1 MIVKNKK
8 NMKIKI
14 ATDFSRIP
22 GARFPEE
29 GDFSGQEF
37 RQNVLLPKLKEAI
50 EKQEKLEIDLDGTAG
65 LGTSFL
71 EESFGGLIRIDKM
84 NYPLIKSTLSF
95 VSNDDPEYIDE
106 INNYLQEAHEKEN
119 N

>member
-1 MIVKNKK
+1 
-8 NMKIKI
+8 MKIKI

-29 GDFSGQEF
+29 GDFSGQDF
-37 RQNVLLPKLKEAI
+37 RKNILLPKLKEVI
-50 EKQEKLEIDLDGTAG
+50 DKKEKLEIDLDGTAG

-71 EESFGGLIRIDKM
+71 EESFGGLIRID
-84 NYPLIKSTLSF
+84 NIQYQDIIDTLIF
-95 VSNDDPEYIDE
+95 ISNDDPEYIDE
-106 INNYLQEAHEKEN
+106 IKNYLKEAYEKEN